1 MRVERFLDL
10 LLCVFAVA
18 VVGVSFFVPVCRDS
32 DRTTAVEP
40 AAMASFEEVDREVP
54 EVPSMDE
61 EDVLAYLNKN
71 ANPGGQWK
79 MDEEGSIV
87 FYPSDSFAEG
97 LSMVYEYPDAA
108 ELLSQYG
115 DVLDAFCE
123 ISNTIDK
130 VTGKEYHLVLAS
142 PLQGKDAMAEIAHGE
157 VIYDAFGTR

>member
-32 DRTTAVEP
+32 DKTTAVEP
-40 AAMASFEEVDREVP
+40 ATMASFEEVDREVP

-87 FYPSDSFAEG
+87 FYPSESFAEG
-97 LSMVYEYPDAA
+97 LSMVYEYPDAT